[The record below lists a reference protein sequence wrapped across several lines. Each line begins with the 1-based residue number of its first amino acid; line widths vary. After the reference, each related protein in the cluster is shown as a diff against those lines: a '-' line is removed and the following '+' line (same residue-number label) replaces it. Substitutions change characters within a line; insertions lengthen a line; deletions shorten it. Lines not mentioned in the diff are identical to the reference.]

1 MWLEGGP
8 ITTRELTLDEVST
21 IIDKISNAPGA
32 SGITITGGEPL
43 LRSDLTEIV
52 GICSRAGLKVALA
65 TNGVLLTKQ
74 LALGLVSSGIEHF
87 DIGFTE
93 PSDKVKLAVAAAA
106 ATGCSVTA
114 SVCVHNG
121 NYRETGTLTK
131 KAAVMG
137 ADAVALNRFVPTGR
151 GRTNQKD
158 LRLKKQ
164 DLVTALELANQAAAD
179 SGIFVYAG
187 IPVEPC
193 TARWEQ
199 FPEITFSTCQCGEMK
214 WAIDPVG
221 NLKTCEQ
228 NPETLGN
235 LLKSSFNEIVED
247 SKNSIDSFRQWRN
260 YGGCFSCSLPGECS
274 GGCRFAADS
283 SLPLHTPGAPEPS
296 APAV

>member
-8 ITTRELTLDEVST
+8 ITARELTLDEVST
-21 IIDKISNAPGA
+21 IIDTVSNAPGA

-43 LRSDLTEIV
+43 LRRDVNDIV
-52 GICSRAGLKVALA
+52 RTCRKAGLKVALA
-65 TNGVLLTKQ
+65 TNGVFLTKQ
-74 LALGLVSSGIEHF
+74 LALDLVSSGIEHF
-87 DIGFTE
+87 DIGFTQ
-93 PSDKVKLAVAAAA
+93 PSNKVKLAVAAAA
-106 ATGCSVTA
+106 GTGCSVTA

-131 KAAVMG
+131 KAAAMG

-164 DLVTALELANQAAAD
+164 DLVTALKLANQAAAD

-199 FPEITFSTCQCGEMK
+199 FPEITFSTCQCGEVK
-214 WAIDPVG
+214 WAIDTAG
-221 NLKTCEQ
+221 NLRTCEQ
-228 NPETLGN
+228 NPEILGN
-235 LLKSSFNEIVED
+235 LLTDSFRKIVERTED
-247 SKNSIDSFRQWRN
+247 SISRFRQWRN
-260 YGGCFSCSLPGECS
+260 SENCFSCSLPGECT
-274 GGCRFAADS
+274 GGCRFAEQY
-283 SLPLHTPGAPEPS
+283 H
-296 APAV
+296 